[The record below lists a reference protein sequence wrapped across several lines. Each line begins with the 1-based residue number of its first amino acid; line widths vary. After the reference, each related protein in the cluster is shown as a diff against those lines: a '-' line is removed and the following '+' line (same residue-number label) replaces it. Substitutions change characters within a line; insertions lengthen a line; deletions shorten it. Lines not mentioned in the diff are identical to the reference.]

1 MIQTGNDMRETRVRS
16 ITRLLLR
23 KGELEVD
30 DRHPLFDSGLTIPQM
45 RVLFCAARRG
55 GARPGFIAE
64 RARMAPPNVTSV
76 LDRLAERNL
85 VHRQP
90 DPEDGRATIVL
101 LTDDGKRMVRA
112 IAAAHGERLES
123 ALEGMQPEELDALE
137 TGLRAL
143 VREMDARPSEGARSA
158 RAEDA

>member
-1 MIQTGNDMRETRVRS
+1 MIPTDSDTRDAPELREAKVRA
-16 ITRLLLR
+16 IMRLLLR
-23 KGELEVD
+23 KGELELD

-45 RVLFCAARRG
+45 RVLFCASRRG

-76 LDRLAERNL
+76 VDRLAERNL
-85 VHRQP
+85 VRREP

-101 LTDDGKRMVRA
+101 LTEDGKRLVRA
-112 IAAAHGERLES
+112 IAAAHGERLQQ
-123 ALEGMQPEELDALE
+123 ALDDLQADELEALE

-143 VREMDARPSEGARSA
+143 VRAMDVTATTSE
-158 RAEDA
+158 D

>member
-1 MIQTGNDMRETRVRS
+1 MVSTGSDTRDSRVRS
-16 ITRLLLR
+16 IMRLLLR
-23 KGELEVD
+23 KGELEID

-76 LDRLAERNL
+76 VDRLAERAL
-85 VHRQP
+85 VRREP

-101 LTDDGKRMVRA
+101 LTEDGKRLVRA
-112 IAAAHGERLES
+112 IAAAAGERLQG
-123 ALEGMQPEELDALE
+123 ALDGLQPEELEALE

-143 VREMDARPSEGARSA
+143 VREMDTSTSANEG
-158 RAEDA
+158 

>member
-1 MIQTGNDMRETRVRS
+1 MISMSEMREARARA

-23 KGELEVD
+23 KGELDLD

-45 RVLFCAARRG
+45 RVLFCASRRG

-76 LDRLAERNL
+76 VDRLAERNL
-85 VHRQP
+85 VRREP
-90 DPEDGRATIVL
+90 DPEDGRATIIL
-101 LTDDGKRMVRA
+101 LTEDGKRMVRA
-112 IAAAHGERLES
+112 IASAAGERLQTALDALS
-123 ALEGMQPEELDALE
+123 AEELEALE

-143 VREMDARPSEGARSA
+143 VRVMDTPPQPADG
-158 RAEDA
+158 